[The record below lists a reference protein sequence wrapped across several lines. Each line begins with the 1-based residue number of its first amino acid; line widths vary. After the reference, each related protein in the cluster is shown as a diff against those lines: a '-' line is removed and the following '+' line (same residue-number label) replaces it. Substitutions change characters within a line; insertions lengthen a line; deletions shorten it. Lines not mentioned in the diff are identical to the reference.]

1 MAKKLKKSTGTS
13 EGEIFADLF
22 AQFADKDDAAKALAC
37 KLCEQAAFMQ
47 ITLAELAE
55 RIRTE
60 GAVITAKNGNGF
72 DILQENPAKKAYD
85 TMVGRFNSVIAS
97 LDKIASKE
105 SRGASDELMDFISG
119 RKGGKS

>member
-1 MAKKLKKSTGTS
+1 
-13 EGEIFADLF
+13 
-22 AQFADKDDAAKALAC
+22 
-37 KLCEQAAFMQ
+37 MQ

-72 DILQENPAKKAYD
+72 DILQENPAKKTYD
-85 TMVGRFNSVIAS
+85 AMVGRINSVIAS

-105 SRGASDELMDFISG
+105 SKGTSDELMDFISG

>member
-47 ITLAELAE
+47 VTLAE

-105 SRGASDELMDFISG
+105 SKGASDELMDFING
-119 RKGGKS
+119 KKGGGKP

>member
-1 MAKKLKKSTGTS
+1 MRSFSRSSRTRS
-13 EGEIFADLF
+13 
-22 AQFADKDDAAKALAC
+22 
-37 KLCEQAAFMQ
+37 KLCDRAACMQ
-47 ITLAELAE
+47 GTLAERGE